1 MNPYVLL
8 ASRIG
13 TPEATALAERL
24 AVWHD
29 SMVAHERRLRSTRLD
44 DSCHDECPH
53 IEAQTL
59 WIEAAATLGDGAS
72 ELRFLR
78 SRALAA

>member
-13 TPEATALAERL
+13 TPEATALAGRL

-29 SMVAHERRLRSTRLD
+29 SMVTHERRLRSARSD
-44 DSCHDECPH
+44 DACHDQCPH
-53 IEAQTL
+53 VEARAL
-59 WIEAAATLGDGAS
+59 WTEAAATLGDRAT

-78 SRALAA
+78 SRALVG